1 MAYSYNATTMVDDT
15 PPQDNKE
22 ETMKKFDLKAAL
34 NGEPVMLRN
43 GEKAFIKYNL
53 LDELENIE
61 ARDAACP
68 LIGYRLY
75 GNYVSTTSWELS
87 GKSIHWATMKYDIV
101 GMFEEPKLTQ
111 EQVLEKAYKE
121 NLLVLCDGNPDLPLK
136 VIAKTKD
143 GEFVMQPEDD
153 TIQPWIANLTMEWFF
168 VKDPDPKF
176 DTITNTIA
184 LPKPFKPKDGE
195 PFYYIYW
202 GEIYCDY
209 GYSERSSTYRSFSQ
223 NGQCF
228 RTEEDAQKWLD
239 FMKGMME

>member
-1 MAYSYNATTMVDDT
+1 M
-15 PPQDNKE
+15 KE
-22 ETMKKFDLKAAL
+22 FDLKAAL

-176 DTITNTIA
+176 DTITNTID
-184 LPKPFKPKDGE
+184 LPKPFKPKSGDRY
-195 PFYYIYW
+195 YYIN
-202 GEIYCDY
+202 EY
-209 GYSERSSTYRSFSQ
+209 GVQFIRHYDEDDDSDVGMAENAQCYRT
-223 NGQCF
+223 
-228 RTEEDAQKWLD
+228 REDAQKWLD